1 MGASKRSLAENLG
14 YGRRCTKMT
23 GATFTKLMEWIA
35 AFVAKIVALLKELK
49 ETVSGALEGIAG

>member
-1 MGASKRSLAENLG
+1 MDASKKSLAENLG
-14 YGRRCTKMT
+14 YGRRCTNMT

-35 AFVAKIVALLKELK
+35 KFVAKIFALLKELK